1 MLCIQV
7 AASLRI
13 AVEIVPRR
21 TNLM

>member
-7 AASLRI
+7 AATLRI